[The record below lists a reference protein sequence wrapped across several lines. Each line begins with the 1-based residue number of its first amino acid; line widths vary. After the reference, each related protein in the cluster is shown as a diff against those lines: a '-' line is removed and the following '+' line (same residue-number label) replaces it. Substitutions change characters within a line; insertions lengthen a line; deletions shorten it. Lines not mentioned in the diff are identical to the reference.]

1 MNDLGKQILSGI
13 TSAGKTAIS
22 GVTKAGNSAVHG
34 VEKAGEKAYKTN
46 ADALQLVSKQ
56 FEDEVVA
63 AGRNSLKAVK
73 GAVADIEGDIK
84 KELVAEAKKVVRY
97 VERKALGE
105 LVDILKLTED
115 LLPDDVG
122 VQVGPLG
129 FSVNPKQDV
138 DAIQFYANNP
148 PDSVDDYIG
157 MVQDFA
163 PASVSVDLSI
173 QVDALVVGT
182 EAVDVT
188 LTWNVQDDLP
198 VFIAHLRKLWGDVT
212 ATEDVAED
220 PSGADEAELGI
231 ND

>member
-1 MNDLGKQILSGI
+1 M
-13 TSAGKTAIS
+13 S
-22 GVTKAGNSAVHG
+22 GVEDAA
-34 VEKAGEKAYKTN
+34 EKAYKTN
-46 ADALQLVSKQ
+46 ARALQLVSKE
-56 FEDEVVA
+56 FEDEVED
-63 AGRNSLKAVK
+63 AGKKALAGVK
-73 GAVADIEGDIK
+73 GAVTDIEGDIK

-115 LLPDDVG
+115 LLPDSVG

-129 FSVNPKQDV
+129 FDVNPKQDADKIAV
-138 DAIQFYANNP
+138 LRDHP
-148 PDSVDDYIG
+148 PDSVEDYIG

-182 EAVDVT
+182 EAVDIT

-198 VFIAHLRKLWGDVT
+198 AFIAHLRKLWGDVT

>member
-1 MNDLGKQILSGI
+1 MPILKDDL
-13 TSAGKTAIS
+13 
-22 GVTKAGNSAVHG
+22 
-34 VEKAGEKAYKTN
+34 
-46 ADALQLVSKQ
+46 
-56 FEDEVVA
+56 
-63 AGRNSLKAVK
+63 
-73 GAVADIEGDIK
+73 K

-105 LVDILKLTED
+105 LVDILKLTKD

-129 FSVNPKQDV
+129 FDISPKQD
-138 DAIQFYANNP
+138 ANKIAFYADHP
-148 PDSVDDYIG
+148 PDSVDDYIR
-157 MVQDFA
+157 MITAFA

-212 ATEDVAED
+212 ATEDVAEN